1 MTNGP
6 STVRTSQPS
15 AGTGGTDG
23 IENTAAGVEP
33 VPWTKAFAAK
43 TPEAFAAAFTED
55 VTLEATALMRP
66 ITGRDSVKVVMA
78 GASAIYES
86 LQFTQQTTDGD
97 RTYLEWQATGMGGQ
111 AMSGVTILTTAED
124 GRIRHVAIHHR
135 PLGALLLFSSTLGDA
150 LDGTIDRSAFH
161 TR

>member
-6 STVRTSQPS
+6 STVRTPQPS
-15 AGTGGTDG
+15 AGTGGTD
-23 IENTAAGVEP
+23 NTAAGVEP
-33 VPWTKAFAAK
+33 QPWTKAFAAK
-43 TPEAFAAAFTED
+43 TPEAFAAAFSED
-55 VTLEATALMRP
+55 VTLEATALTRP
-66 ITGRDSVKVVMA
+66 INGRENVMA

-111 AMSGVTILTTAED
+111 AMFGVTVLTTAED

-135 PLGALLLFSSTLGDA
+135 PLGALLLFSATLGDA